1 MRATSKNK
9 ADSRTARRRAEVRN
23 RVLFGS
29 DVIGWTIIPFIALG
43 LRLGDFGSAPS
54 HLPHLAAFIAVAIPC
69 KVAALRMA
77 GLYRRYW
84 RYASIDELGLIVL
97 AMLGA
102 GLVCATLYGILVA
115 PLLPFE
121 PVLPHTVLILD
132 ALLSLM
138 YVGGTRYAIRMSDHL
153 RRGGHGTAARERVL
167 VIGAGN
173 AGMMIAKEL
182 RANPQ
187 LEMEVV
193 GFIDDNE
200 AKHGKTI
207 QGVEVFGGR
216 EVIAQAAL
224 SCGADKAI
232 IAMPTAS
239 GAVIRELRDICR
251 KAKLSTKTIPGVF
264 EILSGRV
271 SVTQLRDV
279 QIDDLLRRKPVQTNQ
294 SAVAELV
301 SGMTV
306 LVTGAGGS
314 IGSEICRQV
323 ANLGA
328 EELVLLGHGEN
339 SIFEIHQELLSKN
352 PGLTVVPVIADT
364 RDASRIRRVFETLRP
379 QAVFHTAAHKHV
391 PLMELNPEDAVSNNV
406 LGTQNVVEACE
417 AIGVDH
423 FVFIST
429 DKAVNPANV
438 MGATKLIGEMLVHD
452 AAVRTDGAYVSVRFG
467 NVLASSG
474 SVVPLFQKQIVAG
487 GPITVTHPD
496 MTRYF
501 MTIPEAVQLVLQAAA
516 IGRGGETFILD
527 MGEPVKIVDLARDLV
542 QLSGFQVDRDIDI
555 VFTGLRPGEKL
566 SEQLYTTG
574 ENVAQTEHEKIV
586 VVRNGTQPVVLSD
599 RLSELL
605 DAARSGDS
613 LRLRHR
619 LADMVPGYS
628 DGASPEKTQPEMAKA
643 HARKSDPSTT
653 QRQSPAARA

>member
-1 MRATSKNK
+1 MEATSRNK
-9 ADSRTARRRAEVRN
+9 ADSRSAGRRAKVRN

-29 DVIGWTIIPFIALG
+29 DLIGWTIIPFIALG
-43 LRLGDFGSAPS
+43 LRLDDFGFAQSY
-54 HLPHLAAFIAVAIPC
+54 LPHLAAFIAVAIPC
-69 KVAALRMA
+69 KVAALRMT

-84 RYASIDELGLIVL
+84 RYASIDELGLIVV

-102 GLVCATLYGILVA
+102 GLACATLYGFLVA

-121 PVLPHTVLILD
+121 PALPRAVLILD

-153 RRGGHGTAARERVL
+153 RRSGHGPARERVL

-239 GAVIRELRDICR
+239 GAVIRELRDICK

-264 EILSGRV
+264 EIISGTV

-279 QIDDLLRRKPVQTNQ
+279 QIEDLLRRPPVSTDQR
-294 SAVAELV
+294 AVAELV
-301 SGMTV
+301 KGMTV

-323 ANLGA
+323 ARLGA
-328 EELVLLGHGEN
+328 EELILLGHGEN
-339 SIFEIHQELLSKN
+339 SIFEIHQELLSKH
-352 PGLTVVPVIADT
+352 PGVSVVPVIADT
-364 RDASRIRRVFETLRP
+364 RNARRIGRVFETYRP
-379 QAVFHTAAHKHV
+379 QAVFHAAAHKHV
-391 PLMELNPEDAVSNNV
+391 PLMELNPEEAVSNNV
-406 LGTQNVVEACE
+406 MGTQNVVAASEQV
-417 AIGVDH
+417 GVDH
-423 FVFIST
+423 FVLIST

-438 MGATKLIGEMLVHD
+438 MGATKLLGEILVRE
-452 AAVRTDGAYVSVRFG
+452 AAFRSGGAYVSVRFG

-474 SVVPLFQKQIVAG
+474 SVVPLFKKQIAAG
-487 GPITVTHPD
+487 GPVTVTHPD
-496 MTRYF
+496 ITRYF

-516 IGRGGETFILD
+516 MGTGGETFILD
-527 MGEPVKIVDLARDLV
+527 MGEPVKIVDLARDLIH
-542 QLSGFQVDRDIDI
+542 LSGFEEGRDIDI
-555 VFTGLRPGEKL
+555 AFIGLRPGEKI

-574 ENVAQTEHEKIV
+574 ENLVPTAHDKIV
-586 VVRNGTQPVVLSD
+586 VVRNGNRQPAP
-599 RLSELL
+599 
-605 DAARSGDS
+605 AARIADLVEAAEGGDN
-613 LRLRHR
+613 LRIRR
-619 LADMVPGYS
+619 LLEEIVPGY
-628 DGASPEKTQPEMAKA
+628 PERKA
-643 HARKSDPSTT
+643 TRKSGAEGSAE
-653 QRQSPAARA
+653 AAVHSLKDVVRSSAPGR

>member
-1 MRATSKNK
+1 MNNEQE
-9 ADSRTARRRAEVRN
+9 TAAGQGNNGMGAAVKN
-23 RVLFGS
+23 RVLFTS
-29 DVIGWTIIPFIALG
+29 DILAWIVIPFIALG
-43 LRLGDFGSAPS
+43 LRLDSLQATGAY
-54 HLPHLAAFIAVAIPC
+54 LPHLIPFILIAVSC
-69 KVAALRMA
+69 KVAALWMT

-84 RYASIDELGLIVL
+84 RYASVDELGLIVM
-97 AMLGA
+97 AVLGA
-102 GLVCATLYGILVA
+102 GLVCATVYAVVVA
-115 PLLPFE
+115 TIIPFE
-121 PVLPHTVLILD
+121 PSLPKSVLILD
-132 ALLSLM
+132 ALLSLLQ
-138 YVGGTRYAIRMSDHL
+138 VGGSRYAIRLSEHL
-153 RRGGHGTAARERVL
+153 RRRGQGLPARDRVL
-167 VIGAGN
+167 IIGAGN
-173 AGMMIAKEL
+173 AGMMITREL

-207 QGVEVFGGR
+207 QGVHVIGGR
-216 EVIAQAAL
+216 NVIAQAAL

-239 GAVIRELRDICR
+239 GAVIREIRDICQA
-251 KAKLSTKTIPGVF
+251 AKLSTKTIPGVY

-279 QIDDLLRRKPVQTNQ
+279 QIEDLLRRQPVQTNQ

-301 SGMTV
+301 KGMTV

-328 EELVLLGHGEN
+328 EELVLVGHGEN
-339 SIFEIHQELLSKN
+339 SIFEIHQELVSKN

-364 RDASRIRRVFETLRP
+364 RDAPRIRRVFETFRP
-379 QAVFHTAAHKHV
+379 QAVFHAAAHKHV
-391 PLMELNPEDAVSNNV
+391 PLMELNPEEAVTNNV

-423 FVFIST
+423 FVLIST

-452 AAVRTDGAYVSVRFG
+452 AAVRSNGAYVSVRFG

-474 SVVPLFQKQIVAG
+474 SVVPLFQKQIAAG

-516 IGRGGETFILD
+516 MGRGGETFILD
-527 MGEPVKIVDLARDLV
+527 MGEAVKIVDLARDLV
-542 QLSGFQVDRDIDI
+542 QLSGFEMGRDIDI
-555 VFTGLRPGEKL
+555 VFSGLRPGEKL
-566 SEQLYTTG
+566 SEELYTTG
-574 ENVAQTEHEKIV
+574 EDVAHTEHEKIV
-586 VVRNGTQPVVLSD
+586 VVHNGQKTAMPRE
-599 RLSELL
+599 RLAELL
-605 DAARSGDS
+605 DAAERGDH
-613 LRLRHR
+613 LRLRHL
-619 LADMVPGYS
+619 LAEIVPGYAGNAVAS
-628 DGASPEKTQPEMAKA
+628 KAKIRKPAGAVLAS
-643 HARKSDPSTT
+643 S
-653 QRQSPAARA
+653 